1 MDFTPEVT
9 FQLMAEMLFS
19 LAEANGGK
27 FMVPMVRSDPDRV
40 HLEVDANTNTVTV
53 HIIPETIN

>member
-1 MDFTPEVT
+1 MT

-27 FMVPMVRSDPDRV
+27 FRVPMVRSDPDRV
-40 HLEVDANTNTVTV
+40 HLEVDASNNTVTV
-53 HIIPETIN
+53 HIIPETVN